1 MFIDD
6 TEEEVV
12 AAEST
17 DEVADA
23 GTESEESEA

>member
-1 MFIDD
+1 MFMDD
-6 TEEEVV
+6 EAIEVG
-12 AAEST
+12 ADETT